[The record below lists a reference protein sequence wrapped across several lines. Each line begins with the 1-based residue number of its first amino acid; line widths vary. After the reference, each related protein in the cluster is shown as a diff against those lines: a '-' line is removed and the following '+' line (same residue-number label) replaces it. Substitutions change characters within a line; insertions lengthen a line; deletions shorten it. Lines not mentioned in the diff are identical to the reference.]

1 MEEKDRWGEKG
12 VIEVMSSR
20 IQIIFTVIGLEPVPT
35 SSNRHGELVTMLFA
49 PSPRKAPFK
58 WFKTW

>member
-1 MEEKDRWGEKG
+1 MEEKERWGEKG

-20 IQIIFTVIGLEPVPT
+20 IQIISAVLGLEPVPT
-35 SSNRHGELVTMLFA
+35 SSNRHRELVTMLFS